1 MAAIAKL
8 IRNAP
13 RDSLEAFLEAQ
24 QCPLGERLR
33 SFGPDDDYAGP
44 LLKAVDELSDEEHA
58 RLTANADRVVG
69 MTDEFG
75 QTALLSVAEDRLLVE
90 ELENAHDRSLWVFL
104 NEPDSFRRAEEIRYT
119 DQRRQ
124 GRMWSPYE
132 GPPEITPDTSAAALE
147 AFQRQ
152 ALKLCESIDASCE
165 IYRRCR
171 PNFAS
176 PDSELY
182 QLTLYHDTRPDTYLQ
197 FEEERLVRRHRR
209 PVVEASI
216 TYEPAAG
223 VIEVVC
229 SGPKVRDELARTF
242 AETILHQEIEG
253 ERVVLRRYDLS
264 PLLAPNELTF
274 DPEDGIASVKV
285 TLLRVQK
292 LETEGART
300 TLEINARYAASIWD
314 HAKDELGDS
323 DLQAAGYIATQAK
336 IVIKFLP
343 EPGHKRGK
351 SLPITITVAARHGCD
366 LKSLTERE
374 RLVGS
379 KYLKRWGLVVEV

>member
-13 RDSLEAFLEAQ
+13 RDSLGAFLDAQ
-24 QCPLGERLR
+24 ECPLGERLR
-33 SFGPDDDYAGP
+33 SFGPEDDYAGP
-44 LLKAVDELSDEEHA
+44 LLRAVDELSDEEHA

-75 QTALLSVAEDRLLVE
+75 QTALLSVVEDLLLVE

-124 GRMWSPYE
+124 GRMWSGYE
-132 GPPEITPDTSAAALE
+132 GPQEITPDTTAEALAAFEGPA
-147 AFQRQ
+147 R
-152 ALKLCESIDASCE
+152 KLCSSIDAFCE
-165 IYRRCR
+165 MYRRCR
-171 PNFAS
+171 PNFGA

-197 FEEERLVRRHRR
+197 FEGERLVRRHRR

-216 TYEPAAG
+216 TYEPAGG

-229 SGPKVRDELARTF
+229 SGPKLRDELARLF
-242 AETILHQEIEG
+242 AKAILRQEIEG
-253 ERVVLRRYDLS
+253 ERIVLRRYDLS
-264 PLLAPNELTF
+264 PLLAPNDLAF

-285 TLLRVQK
+285 MLLRVQK

-300 TLEINARYAASIWD
+300 TLEINGYYKGSIWD
-314 HAKDELGDS
+314 HAEEELGGS
-323 DLQAAGYIATQAK
+323 DVRAGGYVATQAK
-336 IVIKFLP
+336 IVVTFLP
-343 EPGHKRGK
+343 GPGARRGPR
-351 SLPITITVAARHGCD
+351 LPITITVADRHGCD
-366 LKSLTERE
+366 LKGRTERE
-374 RLVGS
+374 RLIGS
-379 KYLKRWGLVVEV
+379 KYLKRWALLLEV